1 VARVAEDVGRR
12 TRPEKVPPQN
22 LEAEESVLG
31 SMMLSSEAIA
41 DVIEIAKPED
51 FYRSSHRL
59 IYDSLL
65 SIYGRGE
72 PVDAITAV
80 EELKRR
86 GILEEVGGPLR
97 IHELVER
104 VPTPASAAYY
114 ARIVS
119 ELALLRRLIHAAAD
133 IMEMA
138 YAVPEN
144 PQHAADQAEAMV
156 YAVSR
161 RHDQEEVVPVRA
173 LVDQAM
179 VDLEN
184 IQQRDSAYAGVP
196 TGFRDL
202 DTLLSGLQK
211 GNLLVVAARPGVG
224 KSSFVTNLARN
235 VAVDSRVAVA
245 MFSLEMSRWEIGM
258 RLLCGDAKVP
268 WDRVRAGRVGADD
281 WSRIVEAAET
291 LHDAPLYIV
300 DSGNVTIVDIRAKA
314 RRLRQQHNLGLVVVD
329 YLQLMSHYGRSENRQ
344 QEIAEISR
352 SLKLLAKELD
362 IPVIAVSQLN
372 RQVENRS
379 DKRPQLSDLREC
391 VTRDTRVAL
400 ADGRHVPISD
410 LVGTEPEV
418 LAISPDGRIVTAK
431 SNKVWCVG
439 RRPIF
444 ELRLASGRMIRCT
457 ARHRLYGANGWVRV
471 EDLLEGDRLAI
482 ARRLPEPKN
491 TVGWPE
497 DRVALLGQLI
507 GDGSYLNNAPL
518 RYTTASEEN
527 STIVTAAAERE
538 FGCKVKRYAGRGN
551 WHQLLI
557 SGNGNRWHPAGV
569 NAWFRELGIFGQRS
583 AEKRIPEAAFRLGN
597 PQIALLLRHL
607 WATDGCI
614 WVRPPNQRGAS
625 HVFFAT
631 CSIQLAAD
639 VATLLLRLGI
649 VTRIRTSTQ
658 RGAVWYSVAV
668 SGRPDQLRFL
678 EVVGGFGP
686 RAQAASR
693 LRHAHDG
700 AAHNTNVETLPREI
714 FDQVREA
721 MARQGITA
729 RSMATL
735 RGIAYGG
742 NSHFAFAPSRTLIA
756 EYADILGDEELRQH
770 ATSDLFWDRVL
781 DVHPAGEAEV
791 FDLTV
796 PGPASWLANSIVS
809 HNSGSIEQDSDIV
822 MFISRD
828 DSEDPE
834 KRGTADVIVAK
845 HRNGPTDTVRLTFQ
859 PALTRFVNYHPG
871 A

>member
-1 VARVAEDVGRR
+1 MARVAEDVARR
-12 TRPEKVPPQN
+12 SRSEKVPPHN

-31 SMMLSSEAIA
+31 SMMLSAEAIA

-51 FYRSSHRL
+51 FYRSSHRQ
-59 IYDSLL
+59 IYESLL

-86 GILEEVGGPLR
+86 AILEDVGGPLR

-138 YAVPEN
+138 YAVPED

-314 RRLRQQHNLGLVVVD
+314 RRLRQQHQLGLVIVD
-329 YLQLMSHYGRSENRQ
+329 YLQLMSHHGRVENRQ

-379 DKRPQLSDLREC
+379 DKRPQLSDLRE
-391 VTRDTRVAL
+391 
-400 ADGRHVPISD
+400 
-410 LVGTEPEV
+410 
-418 LAISPDGRIVTAK
+418 
-431 SNKVWCVG
+431 
-439 RRPIF
+439 
-444 ELRLASGRMIRCT
+444 SG
-457 ARHRLYGANGWVRV
+457 A
-471 EDLLEGDRLAI
+471 
-482 ARRLPEPKN
+482 
-491 TVGWPE
+491 
-497 DRVALLGQLI
+497 
-507 GDGSYLNNAPL
+507 
-518 RYTTASEEN
+518 
-527 STIVTAAAERE
+527 
-538 FGCKVKRYAGRGN
+538 
-551 WHQLLI
+551 
-557 SGNGNRWHPAGV
+557 
-569 NAWFRELGIFGQRS
+569 
-583 AEKRIPEAAFRLGN
+583 
-597 PQIALLLRHL
+597 
-607 WATDGCI
+607 
-614 WVRPPNQRGAS
+614 
-625 HVFFAT
+625 
-631 CSIQLAAD
+631 
-639 VATLLLRLGI
+639 
-649 VTRIRTSTQ
+649 
-658 RGAVWYSVAV
+658 
-668 SGRPDQLRFL
+668 
-678 EVVGGFGP
+678 
-686 RAQAASR
+686 
-693 LRHAHDG
+693 
-700 AAHNTNVETLPREI
+700 
-714 FDQVREA
+714 
-721 MARQGITA
+721 
-729 RSMATL
+729 
-735 RGIAYGG
+735 
-742 NSHFAFAPSRTLIA
+742 
-756 EYADILGDEELRQH
+756 
-770 ATSDLFWDRVL
+770 
-781 DVHPAGEAEV
+781 
-791 FDLTV
+791 
-796 PGPASWLANSIVS
+796 
-809 HNSGSIEQDSDIV
+809 IEQDSDIV
-822 MFISRD
+822 MFIHRD

-834 KRGTADVIVAK
+834 KKGTADLIVAK